1 MKRRSTPK
9 NMKRFLLLIVLS
21 VLLLS
26 ACAPKSTFQ
35 YEWPTPVATFTPV
48 SGVVPTTP
56 TPLFEC
62 IAWHSAPKYVGQ
74 SQCVEGGVLRVDK
87 SEGASLVIFSKESN
101 TFCGV
106 SDLDLS
112 DLVGKCVRIVGT
124 IEDYKGRPAIIIK
137 SRDQLLPCLG
147 KE

>member
-1 MKRRSTPK
+1 
-9 NMKRFLLLIVLS
+9 MKRFLLLIVLS
-21 VLLLS
+21 MLLLS

-48 SGVVPTTP
+48 SGVILPTP
-56 TPLFEC
+56 TRLFEC
-62 IAWHSAPKYVGQ
+62 IAWHSAPKYLGQ

-87 SEGASLVIFSKESN
+87 SSEGAFLVIFSKESN

-106 SDLDLS
+106 SDSDLS

-124 IEDYKGRPAIIIK
+124 IEDYKGRPAIIIE